1 MGIFKIKTVCN
12 FYAMY
17 SLKILLYTE
26 KLQIQGTEG
35 CLIFRKGKLEP
46 EVINKVEE
54 PRNTATY
61 HRVQKT

>member
-1 MGIFKIKTVCN
+1 
-12 FYAMY
+12 MY

-35 CLIFRKGKLEP
+35 CLIVRKEKLEP
-46 EVINKVEE
+46 EVINKVKE